1 MPMIRTMWSVVL
13 VVLAFNIQL
22 DALQMKAGNHGGSRR
37 GDMYMAAMKKSNKSN
52 KSNKVRVMSLRAIPL
67 NGEYLQAGV
76 SGEEIRSN
84 SKLILNGDN
93 GGSVATASPSE
104 SFPTFYLGPGSIEV
118 VERPSLSEDDC
129 KRAILKAVLPVP
141 MRSRADQFTALQSA
155 LQSDTVDCDGP
166 LTAYDMKVS
175 GSAVVDRDGGVFDQ
189 LCSTIPT
196 WLGKSFTTYFRKDF
210 YDTMQRTRHRS
221 AYHLFVTILRDLCGL
236 EVTGIIAEV
245 ADSPNEESL
254 SLGAAI
260 LVTRIDDDDRD
271 SKLSNQDGAGA
282 AIDGEQSLEAFLEE
296 LLCPDMVDGLKKD
309 LSEEDC
315 RVVDW
320 TMTVNNYRAIIREQT
335 LRDSRAKLI
344 NCYLDEA
351 LGIHLATGVDITCER
366 SLYERAAVDVVL
378 EHRAPTPGTTSASS
392 STPTAKKLLRGPYFD
407 ASEEQM
413 RARDGTQDAQARAQQ
428 QKRDS
433 VRPEDISDAST
444 FLTMSYKEKRSCLRA
459 YGATLP
465 RPREGRLKVD
475 ALLLNLID
483 VEVAYEV
490 IRRLGES
497 NGDYEEAALMEDNDS
512 RRPALACLYQ
522 ETLQKGDLVAA
533 QEYSDQINRLA
544 TMRYDPTDPREAEM
558 YERWGEAAF
567 KDEAAFDIEEWYW
580 QQRRVMYDIPA

>member
-1 MPMIRTMWSVVL
+1 MPMIRTIWSIVL
-13 VVLAFNIQL
+13 VVLAFPWLVDAL
-22 DALQMKAGNHGGSRR
+22 DALGMKTGPRGVSRR
-37 GDMYMAAMKKSNKSN
+37 GDMYMAAINKSS

-84 SKLILNGDN
+84 SKLRLNGDN
-93 GGSVATASPSE
+93 GGIVATASPSE

-155 LQSDTVDCDGP
+155 LQSDTVDSDGP

-221 AYHLFVTILRDLCGL
+221 AYHLFVSILRDLCGL

-296 LLCPDMVDGLKKD
+296 VFPYLANGLVGGKH
-309 LSEEDC
+309 S

-344 NCYLDEA
+344 NCHLDEA

-407 ASEEQM
+407 ASEEQL

-428 QKRDS
+428 QKRDA
-433 VRPEDISDAST
+433 VRPEDISDANT

-459 YGATLP
+459 YGVTLP

-483 VEVAYEV
+483 IEVAYEA

-497 NGDYEEAALMEDNDS
+497 NGNYEEAALMEDNDS

-522 ETLQKGDLVAA
+522 ETLQKGDMVAA

-580 QQRRVMYDIPA
+580 QKRRVMYDIVA